1 MIVIGLSIIFLGE
14 AILPHHTFKTHLLAI
29 FGGSFIYWYIIQILM
44 KLMDYIPGGSNYLT
58 FGKLLLLTLV
68 LAIPYLVL
76 QAKKHRAHKKEE
88 EADAPMPESL

>member
-29 FGGSFIYWYIIQILM
+29 FGGSFIYWYIIQLLI

-58 FGKLLLLTLV
+58 LWKAVLLTLV
-68 LAIPYLVL
+68 LSDPLP
-76 QAKKHRAHKKEE
+76 HF
-88 EADAPMPESL
+88 ADQKATRS